1 MLWSIYIFI
10 YHIYIWYSWWMMESI
25 EEYSYRRR
33 LLVDQLAGD
42 LGWSWSPTSCALRS
56 RQGQNRMCFHFR
68 YLSSNLTWRNGD
80 ITQVSLNKR
89 QKVRIAHGPAFVAYG
104 LYYTSIMHTIYLEKS
119 NGAKRHCHRGQLRPR
134 GYWLYT
140 CRSFQIL
147 KQLVVGKTP
156 CCWYLTCST
165 SWGELFGYSRML
177 EKDLTCSSH
186 VHPKL
191 DLNFRETSRST
202 WQRKWWWV
210 QEETLWW
217 ISIVNLV

>member
-1 MLWSIYIFI
+1 MWRFPVARPPDICTYVSSNIYVQQNVLWSIYIFI

-42 LGWSWSPTSCALRS
+42 LGWSWSPTSYALRS

-119 NGAKRHCHRGQLRPR
+119 RWCQTPLSQRAVETPGLLTIYLPVVPNLEAAGGGEDAMLLVLNLFHFLGRIV
-134 GYWLYT
+134 WL
-140 CRSFQIL
+140 
-147 KQLVVGKTP
+147 
-156 CCWYLTCST
+156 
-165 SWGELFGYSRML
+165 
-177 EKDLTCSSH
+177 
-186 VHPKL
+186 
-191 DLNFRETSRST
+191 
-202 WQRKWWWV
+202 
-210 QEETLWW
+210 
-217 ISIVNLV
+217 

>member
-1 MLWSIYIFI
+1 
-10 YHIYIWYSWWMMESI
+10 
-25 EEYSYRRR
+25 
-33 LLVDQLAGD
+33 
-42 LGWSWSPTSCALRS
+42 
-56 RQGQNRMCFHFR
+56 MCFHFR

-119 NGAKRHCHRGQLRPR
+119 RWCQTPLSQRAVETPGLLTIYLPVVPNLEAAGGGENAML
-134 GYWLYT
+134 
-140 CRSFQIL
+140 
-147 KQLVVGKTP
+147 LV
-156 CCWYLTCST
+156 LNLFHFL
-165 SWGELFGYSRML
+165 GELFGYSRML

-202 WQRKWWWV
+202 
-210 QEETLWW
+210 
-217 ISIVNLV
+217 

>member
-1 MLWSIYIFI
+1 
-10 YHIYIWYSWWMMESI
+10 MESI
-25 EEYSYRRR
+25 EEYSYRRC

-68 YLSSNLTWRNGD
+68 CLSSNLTWRNGD

-89 QKVRIAHGPAFVAYG
+89 QKVWIAHRPAIIAYG

-119 NGAKRHCHRGQLRPR
+119 RWCQTPLSQRAVETPGLLTIYLP
-134 GYWLYT
+134 
-140 CRSFQIL
+140 
-147 KQLVVGKTP
+147 VVPNLEAAGGDGKMP
-156 CCWYLTCST
+156 CCWYLTCSS
-165 SWGELFGYSRML
+165 SWGEVFDYSRML

-217 ISIVNLV
+217 ISILNLV